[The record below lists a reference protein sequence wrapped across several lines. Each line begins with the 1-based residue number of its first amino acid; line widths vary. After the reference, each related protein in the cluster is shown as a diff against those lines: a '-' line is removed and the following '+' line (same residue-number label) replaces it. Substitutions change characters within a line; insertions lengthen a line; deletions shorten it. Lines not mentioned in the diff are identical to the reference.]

1 MLIKSGLRM
10 TAVMSV
16 QFPRGNLQ
24 AGNKGKMDLG
34 GLAPPAPRVQ
44 GECSA
49 AARTM
54 APRFGAPFTK
64 RRNCR
69 RPHSRSANP
78 ASLMKSAEGFKMP
91 VPHRYL
97 SGPVAQKTFWKKVLS
112 KTDSRSLRNLVERR
126 TFNQGKTAI
135 LGAFPED
142 GNPPAEGS
150 NPSRP
155 VPFLPSRIVIEV
167 ELPGVGPQA
176 HGVYLPMALV
186 VQPDVYDVPGEH
198 VA

>member
-64 RRNCR
+64 RRTELQARWDECLGKEFIIRPNSRPSHSRNRFCIPPGMQVRRR
-69 RPHSRSANP
+69 RPG
-78 ASLMKSAEGFKMP
+78 KS
-91 VPHRYL
+91 
-97 SGPVAQKTFWKKVLS
+97 
-112 KTDSRSLRNLVERR
+112 
-126 TFNQGKTAI
+126 
-135 LGAFPED
+135 
-142 GNPPAEGS
+142 
-150 NPSRP
+150 
-155 VPFLPSRIVIEV
+155 PFLSFLLRTWSIPCISGRKLVIKSSF
-167 ELPGVGPQA
+167 
-176 HGVYLPMALV
+176 
-186 VQPDVYDVPGEH
+186 VPEKSGT
-198 VA
+198 